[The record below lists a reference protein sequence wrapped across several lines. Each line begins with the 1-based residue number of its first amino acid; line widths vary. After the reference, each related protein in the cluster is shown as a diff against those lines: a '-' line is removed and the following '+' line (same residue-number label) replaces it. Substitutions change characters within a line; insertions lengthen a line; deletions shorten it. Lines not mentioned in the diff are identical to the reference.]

1 MTGPAIADISHIP
14 VSQGLSTTLA
24 RASEGARASGAPE
37 VSLEHVLA
45 ALCDDA
51 DAADVLA
58 ACAID
63 TGRLK
68 GDVIRFIIQQTGGA
82 GRPTM
87 GPVTVSPALVR
98 ILEAA
103 AAAAR
108 GGRRRDINGAIV
120 LAAIVGDAR
129 SIAAQILQDHGLT
142 FDEAIK
148 ALQAAQ
154 AQPPRAPAPEL
165 PPPAEDVLARARE
178 RVQSRAAP
186 SLRDMMARPQLA
198 ERPTPAPTVQDIVPS
213 QAAKQPWP
221 LAPADPAETGGSK
234 AAGPS
239 EPAPPEQPVTAEPP
253 PAPEP
258 QAPSPEPVAAEPV
271 SEMEA
276 ESVLP
281 GMGTEAAEPARD
293 SEPAPP
299 PSPPEAPAEVEA
311 VPQPPEHNFPSPQ
324 LPPSAP
330 SGQPMMPFPPA
341 GTSSEPRWTPAG
353 DLQQHPAGAAPP
365 PPPVEYPGGPGHGG
379 PGLASAQVPSSAAAH
394 PAAPTPRAPFP
405 APTAHP
411 AAGMP
416 PLPPAPPPSGFGPP
430 TAGPAQPL
438 PGFPPPQP
446 AAGPLPPLSPFPPSN
461 PPQTGFPRSGPPPI
475 PATRPAPAAAAAQA
489 NPYGVPPS
497 VSAPRMSPPPPPAP
511 VARSA
516 AVPPPRRDAAAQA
529 ELGQLAEN
537 IPRTMRAGVTE
548 RVEIRLARAHVH
560 DLTGGMDGGGLAWR
574 HDVTVTKA
582 MSVRL
587 RAPEGGFFIETASPE
602 TQWIDNQIIDA
613 AEDYASWR
621 FLITPQQRGWSELQI
636 VVSART
642 VGADGLAAE
651 TAFPDQTVDIKVRTN
666 YGRAALKGLGWA
678 VAAVAGG
685 AVAKFGEG
693 AFDAGSTLVAKLLG

>member
-1 MTGPAIADISHIP
+1 MTGTAIADISHIP

-82 GRPTM
+82 GQPTM

-154 AQPPRAPAPEL
+154 QQPPRAPAPEL

-198 ERPTPAPTVQDIVPS
+198 ERPAPAPAIQDIVPS
-213 QAAKQPWP
+213 QAAAQPWP
-221 LAPADPAETGGSK
+221 PAPADAGEAGGSE
-234 AAGPS
+234 AGPS
-239 EPAPPEQPVTAEPP
+239 EPVPPEQPVTAELP

-258 QAPSPEPVAAEPV
+258 QAPGPEPLEPEPV
-271 SEMEA
+271 SEVEA

-281 GMGTEAAEPARD
+281 GTVAEGGEPAL
-293 SEPAPP
+293 EPAPAP
-299 PSPPEAPAEVEA
+299 LPSPPEAPPAAEA
-311 VPQPPEHNFPSPQ
+311 VPQPQVAEINIPGPQ
-324 LPPSAP
+324 YPPSAP

-341 GTSSEPRWTPAG
+341 AGTASEPRWVPAG
-353 DLQQHPAGAAPP
+353 DLQQQPAAAPP
-365 PPPVEYPGGPGHGG
+365 PPPPVQYP
-379 PGLASAQVPSSAAAH
+379 AQVPAPVTA
-394 PAAPTPRAPFP
+394 PQAAPIPAAPFP
-405 APTAHP
+405 APIAHP

-416 PLPPAPPPSGFGPP
+416 PLPPAPPSGFGPP
-430 TAGPAQPL
+430 AAGPAAQPL

-446 AAGPLPPLSPFPPSN
+446 AAEPPPPFAPFPPSN
-461 PPQTGFPRSGPPPI
+461 QPQASFPRSGPPPI
-475 PATRPAPAAAAAQA
+475 PTSRPAPAPAAAQA

-602 TQWIDNQIIDA
+602 TQWIDNQLIDA

-636 VVSART
+636 IVSART
-642 VGADGLAAE
+642 VGSDGLAAE
-651 TAFPDQTVDIKVRTN
+651 TAFPDQTVDVKVRTN